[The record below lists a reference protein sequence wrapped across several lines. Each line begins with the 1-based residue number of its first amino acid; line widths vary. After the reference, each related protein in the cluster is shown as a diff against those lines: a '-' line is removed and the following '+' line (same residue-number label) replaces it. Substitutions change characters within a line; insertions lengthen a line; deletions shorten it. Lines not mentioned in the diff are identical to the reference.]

1 VTFLDGTTTLT
12 TVNVMNGAAGYSAT
26 ALSVGMHSI
35 TASYS
40 GDGTFGPLVS
50 SGQIVN
56 ITAVPPSISA
66 AFSPTSLTITHG
78 STGSSTLTVTPA
90 NGFAGTLTFSCGSL
104 PSSASCGFL
113 PASLTFTATSS
124 AAQSTVLT
132 VSTNASI
139 IGALQPAPFGPRGWG
154 STGAIFAAL
163 MLLPLAVTR
172 RSRGLLRRRSFLTL
186 GVLLLSLASL
196 SALSGCGGPAAPAAP
211 STTPAG
217 NYTLSISINGAP
229 TTTAVN
235 LPITVQ

>member
-1 VTFLDGTTTLT
+1 
-12 TVNVMNGAAGYSAT
+12 
-26 ALSVGMHSI
+26 
-35 TASYS
+35 
-40 GDGTFGPLVS
+40 
-50 SGQIVN
+50 
-56 ITAVPPSISA
+56 
-66 AFSPTSLTITHG
+66 
-78 STGSSTLTVTPA
+78 
-90 NGFAGTLTFSCGSL
+90 
-104 PSSASCGFL
+104 
-113 PASLTFTATSS
+113 
-124 AAQSTVLT
+124 
-132 VSTNASI
+132 
-139 IGALQPAPFGPRGWG
+139 
-154 STGAIFAAL
+154 